1 MAIFKPI
8 VNIPFRHSYK
18 VTLVTGVLLTNL
30 FVFGLAFFFLEQS
43 YHQNERLTEVRTKDL
58 SRTLTEAISG
68 TIGKTDLILLTLSS
82 EIEKQ
87 LSHNKIENLPLDS
100 MLSRYNVYVPEL
112 HRLLVL
118 NSRGELVS
126 RGYGTNVSRKNF
138 ADRDYFFRLRDDA
151 KIHFV
156 IGKPVLGVVGGKW
169 VQVYA
174 RRINNPDGSFAGVVA
189 GSVSLEYFLKL
200 FSSLTVGKHGSITLR
215 DNELAIIA
223 RYPEPNEVGN
233 TVGQKIVS
241 KEFRELVESGKKGA
255 TYKATYPVDNIE
267 RIQTYNKIS
276 DYPYY
281 INVGMATSDVLEVWR
296 SEVAW
301 VSSFTLIFI
310 LFTSYSSWG
319 LISKWKREKQT
330 EEELKKNEE
339 SVRKSRKMLSQILNS
354 VPQSIF
360 WKDVNCV
367 YQGCN
372 MLFAQRAGVT
382 EPDHIIGKTDFDLP
396 WTREESECYRADDR
410 EVMFSNTP
418 KVHIIGT
425 QHQPDGTTIWVDTTK
440 IPLMD
445 GSGTVEGILGVYEDI
460 SERKRIEV
468 REQSRLSILEKIA
481 TGAPLNELL
490 VHIVQLVEQESHGSV
505 CSVLLANEAGI
516 NLMHGAAPS
525 LPDFYNKA
533 VNGLRVGYG
542 MGSCGTAAY
551 LRKRV
556 VVENIE
562 GHPFWK
568 GFDSARE
575 AGLQACWSEPL
586 ISSDGQLLGTLAT
599 YHRVPHSPDN
609 DEISF
614 VESVAYLT
622 SIAIE
627 NKRAEEKNRSLQDQM
642 RQMQKIEAIGQL
654 TGGIAHD
661 FNNML
666 TPIFVYAE
674 MIRASISEDDPN
686 IRKIDGLISSAH
698 KAKDLTQK
706 LLSFSRKQN
715 LSMEYLDL
723 NNIIR
728 SLHPLLRSIIREN
741 IHIDLML
748 SDESAHIF
756 ADKGQLEQILINLTV
771 NAQDA
776 IEGNGRITIQTGH
789 IILDHECVKRNP
801 GMKPGSHI
809 LLTFTDN
816 GCGMNYDVLD
826 HVFEPFFTTK
836 EVGKGTGLG
845 LATVYGLVKQHDGY
859 VRVQSRVGEGTTFL
873 MYFPEQRGDV
883 KADQVAPPVAQ
894 QSLSGVVGKTILIV
908 DDNMMVLELVKTLLE
923 SLGCKVLSTDSPN
936 HALQIVDSLDAPI
949 DLLISDVIMPEM
961 NGPELYKCLTDRYP
975 DLPILFISG
984 YTFEVTIKDI
994 SSDKNVNFLPK
1005 PFTTEQLL
1013 HKIQQALATV

>member
-1 MAIFKPI
+1 MAIFKSI
-8 VNIPFRHSYK
+8 VNIPFQHSYK
-18 VTLVTGVLLTNL
+18 VTLVTVVLLTNL
-30 FVFGLAFFFLEQS
+30 FVFGLAFFFLEHS
-43 YHQNERLTEVRTKDL
+43 YHQDERLTEVRTKDL
-58 SRTLTEAISG
+58 SQALTEAISG
-68 TIGKTDLILLTLSS
+68 TIGKTDLVLLSLSS
-82 EIEKQ
+82 EIERQ
-87 LSHNKIENLPLDS
+87 LFHNKIEELPLDS
-100 MLSRYNVYVPEL
+100 MLSRYNAYLPEL

-126 RGYGTNVSRKNF
+126 KGSGTNVSRKNF

-151 KIHFV
+151 KLNFV

-189 GSVSLEYFLKL
+189 GSVSLEHFLKL
-200 FSSLTVGKHGSITLR
+200 FSSLTVGEHGSITLR

-223 RYPEPNEVGN
+223 RYPEPQGVGS
-233 TVGQKIVS
+233 TVGQKTVS

-255 TYKATYPVDNIE
+255 TYKTTYPVDNIE
-267 RIQTYNKIS
+267 RIYTYNKIS

-281 INVGMATSDVLEVWR
+281 INVGMATRDVLEAWR
-296 SEVAW
+296 REVAW

-310 LFTSYSSWG
+310 LFTSYSTWG
-319 LISKWKREKQT
+319 LISRWKREKQT

-339 SVRKSRKMLSQILNS
+339 SVRKSRNMLSQVLNS

-360 WKDVNCV
+360 WKDVNSV

-382 EPDHIIGKTDFDLP
+382 EPDSIIGKTDFDLP
-396 WTREESECYRADDR
+396 WTREESEFYRADDR

-418 KVHIIGT
+418 KVHIIET

-440 IPLMD
+440 IPLFD
-445 GSGTVEGILGVYEDI
+445 GSGTVDGILGVYEDI
-460 SERKRIEV
+460 SDRKRLEV

-481 TGAPLNELL
+481 TGTPLDELL
-490 VHIVQLVEQESHGSV
+490 VHIVRLVEQEVPGSL

-556 VVENIE
+556 IVEKIE

-586 ISSDGQLLGTLAT
+586 ISSEGQLLGTLAT
-599 YHRVPHSPDN
+599 YHRDQHSPDN
-609 DEISF
+609 DEITF
-614 VESVAYLT
+614 IESVAYLT

-627 NKRAEEKNRSLQDQM
+627 NKRAEEKHRSLQDQM

-674 MIRASISEDDPN
+674 MIKASIPGDDPN
-686 IRKIDGLISSAH
+686 LRKIDGLISSAH

-706 LLSFSRKQN
+706 LLSFSRKQT
-715 LSMEYLDL
+715 LAMEYLDL
-723 NNIIR
+723 NNVIS
-728 SLHPLLRSIIREN
+728 SLHPFLRSLIREN

-748 SDESAHIF
+748 SAESAQIF

-776 IEGNGRITIQTGH
+776 IEGNGKIEIQTGH
-789 IILDHECVKRNP
+789 IFLDHEYVKRNP
-801 GMKPGSHI
+801 GMNSGSHI

-816 GCGMNYDVLD
+816 GCGMNDEVLD

-845 LATVYGLVKQHDGY
+845 LATVYGLVKQHNGY
-859 VRVQSRVGEGTTFL
+859 IRIQSRVGEGTTFL

-883 KADQVAPPVAQ
+883 ETDLRAQPIANQNLPNVA
-894 QSLSGVVGKTILIV
+894 GKTILIV
-908 DDNMMVLELVKTLLE
+908 DDNMMVLELVTMLLE
-923 SLGCKVLSTDSPN
+923 SVGCNVLSVDSPAR
-936 HALQIVDSLDAPI
+936 ALLMIDSLDAQI
-949 DLLISDVIMPEM
+949 DLLITDVIMPEM
-961 NGPELYKCLTDRYP
+961 NGPELYGCLTPRYP
-975 DLPILFISG
+975 DLPVLFISG
-984 YTFEVTIKDI
+984 YTFEVAIKDI
-994 SSDKNVNFLPK
+994 ASDTNANFLPK

-1013 HKIQQALATV
+1013 LKIQQALKTA

>member
-1 MAIFKPI
+1 MTNFKPI
-8 VNIPFRHSYK
+8 FNFFFRYSYK
-18 VTLVTGVLLTNL
+18 VNLVTSVLLINL

-58 SRTLTEAISG
+58 SQTLTEAISG
-68 TIGKTDLILLTLSS
+68 TIGKTDLILLSLSS

-87 LSHNKIENLPLDS
+87 LSNSNIGDLPLDS
-100 MLSRYNVYVPEL
+100 MLSRYNAYLPEP

-118 NSRGELVS
+118 NSRGKLVS
-126 RGYGTNVSRKNF
+126 KGYGTSVSWKNF

-151 KIHFV
+151 KKKFV
-156 IGKPVLGVVGGKW
+156 IGKSVLGVVGGKW

-189 GSVSLEYFLKL
+189 ASVGIEHFLKL
-200 FSSLTVGKHGSITLR
+200 FSLLTVGEHGSITLR

-223 RYPEPNEVGN
+223 RYPAPQGAGS
-233 TVGQKIVS
+233 TVGQKTVS
-241 KEFRELVESGKKGA
+241 KEFRELVESGKKSA
-255 TYKATYPVDNIE
+255 TYKSTYPVDNIE
-267 RIQTYNKIS
+267 RISTYNKIF
-276 DYPYY
+276 DFPYF
-281 INVGMATSDVLEVWR
+281 INVGMATSDVLEVWQR
-296 SEVAW
+296 EVAW
-301 VSSFTLIFI
+301 VTSFTLIFI
-310 LFTSYSSWG
+310 LLTSYSSWR
-319 LISKWKREKQT
+319 LITKWKREKQT
-330 EEELKKNEE
+330 GEKLKKKEE
-339 SVRKSRKMLSQILNS
+339 SARKSRNMLSQILNS

-360 WKDVNCV
+360 WKDVNSV

-372 MLFAQRAGVT
+372 KIFAQRAGLT
-382 EPDHIIGKTDFDLP
+382 EPGQIIGKTDFDLP
-396 WTREESECYRADDR
+396 WTQEESECYRADDR

-418 KVHIIGT
+418 KVHIIET
-425 QHQPDGTTIWVDTTK
+425 QHQPDGTTLWVDTSK
-440 IPLMD
+440 MPLMD

-460 SERKRIEV
+460 SDRKRIEV

-490 VHIVQLVEQESHGSV
+490 VHIVQLVEQEIPGSV

-533 VNGLRVGYG
+533 VNGLRIGYG
-542 MGSCGTAAY
+542 MGACGTAAY

-568 GFDSARE
+568 GFDVARE
-575 AGLQACWSEPL
+575 VGLQACWSEPL
-586 ISSDGQLLGTLAT
+586 LSSEGQLLGTLAT

-609 DEISF
+609 DEITF

-627 NKRAEEKNRSLQDQM
+627 NKRAEEKHRSLQDQM

-674 MIRASISEDDPN
+674 MIKASISEDDPN
-686 IRKIDGLISSAH
+686 VRKIDGLISSAH

-706 LLSFSRKQN
+706 LLSFSRKQT
-715 LSMEYLDL
+715 LAMEYLDL
-723 NNIIR
+723 NNVIS
-728 SLHPLLRSIIREN
+728 SLQPLLRSTIRAN
-741 IHIDLML
+741 IQIDLML
-748 SDESAHIF
+748 SAESAHIF
-756 ADKGQLEQILINLTV
+756 ADKGQLEQILVNLTV

-776 IEGNGRITIQTGH
+776 IEGNGRIAIQTGH
-789 IILDHECVKRNP
+789 IILDHEYVKRNP

-816 GCGMNYDVLD
+816 GCGMNDDVLD

-859 VRVQSRVGEGTTFL
+859 IRIQSREGEGTTLL

-883 KADQVAPPVAQ
+883 KAEQGAQPVAKQ
-894 QSLSGVVGKTILIV
+894 NLSGVAGKTILIV
-908 DDNMMVLELVKTLLE
+908 DDNVMILELVKMLLD
-923 SLGCKVLSTDSPN
+923 SVGCKVLSVDSPER
-936 HALQIVDSLDAPI
+936 ALLIVDSLDAQI
-949 DLLISDVIMPEM
+949 DLLITDVIMPEM
-961 NGPELYKCLTDRYP
+961 NGPELYERLTVRYP
-975 DLPILFISG
+975 DLPVLFISG
-984 YTFEVTIKDI
+984 YTFDVTFKDNAN
-994 SSDKNVNFLPK
+994 DKSTNFLPK

-1013 HKIQQALATV
+1013 LKIQQALTTA